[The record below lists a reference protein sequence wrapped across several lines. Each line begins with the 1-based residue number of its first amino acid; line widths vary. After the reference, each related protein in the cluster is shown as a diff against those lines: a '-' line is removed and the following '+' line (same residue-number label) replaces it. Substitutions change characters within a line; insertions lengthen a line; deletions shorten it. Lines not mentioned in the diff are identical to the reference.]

1 MNTIWQRLEEWYSLK
16 NQWKVE
22 EAKKILMEIY
32 TSYENE
38 DFSKDDNL
46 LQNYIS
52 CLLWLW
58 EIYMIEKNLEESLV
72 YYKKWDLLT
81 KWKNFNVVFN
91 LWVVYTNLNDK
102 KNADKYLKLAQKMEP
117 NNQNLINFLQ
127 IKSDSDSKSENNNET
142 SKYDES
148 FVKKIQ
154 NMINSIK

>member
-1 MNTIWQRLEEWYSLK
+1 MNNIWQKIEEWYSLK

-22 EAKKILMEIY
+22 DARKILMEIY
-32 TSYENE
+32 KTYENE

-58 EIYMIEKNLEESLV
+58 EIYMMEKNLEESLF
-72 YYKKWDLLT
+72 YYKKWELLT

-102 KNADKYLKLAQKMEP
+102 KQSEKYLNLAQKMEP
-117 NNQNLINFLQ
+117 NNQNLVNFLQ
-127 IKSDSDSKSENNNET
+127 IKSDSESKSENNTVKSN
-142 SKYDES
+142 YDES
-148 FVKKIQ
+148 FVKKVQ
-154 NMINSIK
+154 NMMKSVK

>member
-127 IKSDSDSKSENNNET
+127 IKSDSDSKSENNTET